1 MRSVLASA
9 VALSSIIAGTTVSG
23 GLLAPEAHAQAASS
37 DLIRR
42 VIVQG
47 NERIEARTVESYLLL
62 EPGQPFDPE
71 RVDLSL
77 KTLFETGLFADVII
91 ARDGDNLV
99 VQVVENPIIN
109 QVIFEGNRAHDDE
122 KLSEE
127 IQAAP
132 RGVFTAARVQADVQ
146 RIL

>member
-23 GLLAPEAHAQAASS
+23 GLLVPEAHAQAASS

-122 KLSEE
+122 NCDTVPALP
-127 IQAAP
+127 A
-132 RGVFTAARVQADVQ
+132 
-146 RIL
+146 

>member
-62 EPGQPFDPE
+62 EPGQRFDPE

-77 KTLFETGLFADVII
+77 KTLFETGLFADV
-91 ARDGDNLV
+91 
-99 VQVVENPIIN
+99 
-109 QVIFEGNRAHDDE
+109 
-122 KLSEE
+122 KSEE
-127 IQAAP
+127 EPDESRSHAQHWGSCPFIYEVS
-132 RGVFTAARVQADVQ
+132 GLN
-146 RIL
+146 ISSN